1 MVAFGAAAGLG
12 RAATGDGG
20 GAAVGRAAMGAAGVA
35 ARGAAGLAAGG
46 EEGLSVG
53 CAGVLGD
60 VATELASASAANFF
74 AAVAA
79 SSDGTS
85 SLPLE
90 KGFWGCSLIK

>member
-1 MVAFGAAAGLG
+1 VVAFGAAAGLG
-12 RAATGDGG
+12 RAATGDGV